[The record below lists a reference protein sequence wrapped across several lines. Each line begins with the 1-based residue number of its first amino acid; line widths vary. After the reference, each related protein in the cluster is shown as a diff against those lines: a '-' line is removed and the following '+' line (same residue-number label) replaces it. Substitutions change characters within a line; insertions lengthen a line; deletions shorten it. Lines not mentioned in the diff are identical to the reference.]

1 MDMRLFRSRD
11 ARRPNC
17 RGRVSQAVE
26 TCIPESRSC
35 FMLRVII
42 GMLCIADAGGKIV
55 GAVIVP
61 HGDFAFDPSLVQ
73 YQNGSLE
80 IHRAAKAAGRYLSA
94 LSPDV
99 ILLSTPHGVALSDDF
114 AFYTNSYGAGYAM
127 VGGDLQNS
135 SFPQYKVPMNVTL
148 DAQLSN
154 ALLAALHGMNVSGLS
169 SFADSEAQAIR
180 WGEVLPL
187 TFLTPGV
194 REAAKIVIL
203 SQPLRRYSASAQM
216 VPELLRLG
224 DAAFRVL
231 DAMPERVALLMSS
244 DLAHTH
250 LASGPYG
257 FSDAAAPF
265 DAAVARW
272 AGNPM
277 ANATALLDEAAQLEK
292 QAMSCGF
299 TSLVFLHGAL
309 AAAGNWSRW
318 SPRVLAN
325 FACTY
330 YGMLVSVF

>member
-1 MDMRLFRSRD
+1 M
-11 ARRPNC
+11 
-17 RGRVSQAVE
+17 
-26 TCIPESRSC
+26 
-35 FMLRVII
+35 
-42 GMLCIADAGGKIV
+42 
-55 GAVIVP
+55 
-61 HGDFAFDPSLVQ
+61 
-73 YQNGSLE
+73 
-80 IHRAAKAAGRYLSA
+80 
-94 LSPDV
+94 
-99 ILLSTPHGVALSDDF
+99 
-114 AFYTNSYGAGYAM
+114 
-127 VGGDLQNS
+127 
-135 SFPQYKVPMNVTL
+135 
-148 DAQLSN
+148 
-154 ALLAALHGMNVSGLS
+154 
-169 SFADSEAQAIR
+169 
-180 WGEVLPL
+180 
-187 TFLTPGV
+187 

-203 SQPLRRYSASAQM
+203 SQPLRRSSASAQM

-257 FSDAAAPF
+257 FSEAAAPF
-265 DAAVARW
+265 DAAVGRW

-277 ANATALLDEAAQLEK
+277 ANASALLDEAAQLEK

-325 FACTY
+325 FAPTY